1 MERNVDLRQDNA
13 IVARFDSMPEA
24 HIAMGRLEVEG
35 IESWLADEHI
45 VQTDWLYSI
54 AVGGIKLFVKK
65 ELAERAIEILNTDYS
80 SELET

>member
-1 MERNVDLRQDNA
+1 MSTDSA

-35 IESWLADEHI
+35 IDAWLADEHL

-54 AVGGIKLFVKK
+54 AVGGIKLQVRT
-65 ELAERAIEILNTDYS
+65 EDAQRAVEILNTDYS
-80 SELET
+80 GELDAEQ